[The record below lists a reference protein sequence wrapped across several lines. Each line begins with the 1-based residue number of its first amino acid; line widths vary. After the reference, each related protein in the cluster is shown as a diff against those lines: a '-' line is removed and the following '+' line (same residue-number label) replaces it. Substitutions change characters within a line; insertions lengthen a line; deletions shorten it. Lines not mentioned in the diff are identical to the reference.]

1 MSSKSGL
8 TPEPRRHRGPARGP
22 EAQGLYD
29 PAHEHDSCGVGFV
42 VNIKGTKSHALVQ
55 QSLQVVIN
63 LLHRGACGC
72 EVNSG
77 DGAGVL
83 LQLPHRFLAKEADQL
98 GFTLPEP
105 GHYGVGMVFLPRDP
119 AERASVED
127 LFAHIVAEEGQTLV
141 GWRDVPTNDAALG
154 ETAKSGEPA
163 IRQIFIGRGSN
174 LDSFED
180 AHARFERKL
189 YVIRKRVSRAVWGL
203 PLSQRDLFYVASLSS
218 NTIVYKGMLIA
229 DQVEG
234 MFPDLTDPTVESA
247 LALVHQRFS
256 TNTFPSWPL
265 AHPFR
270 YVAHNGEINTLRG
283 NINWMRAREALCQSD
298 LFGDD
303 LQKLFPIIREG
314 QSDTASFDNVLE
326 FLVLTGRP
334 IAHAV
339 LMMIPEPWRN
349 HESMDPIRK
358 AFYEYHSTL
367 MEPWDGPASIAFTDG
382 RVIGAV
388 LDRNGLRPSRYY
400 VTKDDM
406 VIMASEVGVL
416 DVPAEN
422 VLVKERLHP
431 GRILLVDTEQ
441 GRIIDDEE
449 IKAELAAAHPYDSWL
464 SDGLVHLDDLPAPPY
479 VAPPAH
485 ETVRR
490 RQRVFGYTEED
501 LRILVGPM
509 AQQGKEPIGSMGTDT
524 ALAVLSDRPRLL
536 YDYFQQLFAQVTNPP
551 LDAIREELVTDMSST
566 LGSERNLLAPEP
578 ASCHHIRIDD
588 PVLDNEQLATL
599 RHLDDPT
606 FRSATLPMLFAP
618 GDGPE
623 GLVRAMRELCQAASE
638 AVSAGHTLL
647 VLSDRGVDATHAPVP
662 SLLATA
668 GVHHHLVREGT
679 RTRCSLIVE
688 SGEAREVHHMAL
700 LLGYG
705 AAAINPYLAFET
717 VEDLIA
723 EGELTDVDLATAIR
737 HYIQACTKGV
747 LKVMSKMG
755 ISTLQSYRG
764 AQIFEAVGLDGAFV
778 DRYFT
783 WTASRIG
790 GVGIQTVAE
799 EVLQRHQKAF
809 PIRGRE
815 DDELEA
821 GGEYQWR
828 RDGEYHLFNPE
839 TVFKLQHAS
848 RSGQY
853 EVYREYADLVND
865 QSRRRA
871 TLRGLFGLDSKQSAI
886 PLDEVEPVETILK
899 RFSTGA
905 MSYGSISA
913 EAHETLAIAMNRLGG
928 KSNTGEGG
936 EDPARFTPDE
946 NGDLRRSAIKQVAS
960 GRFGVTSEYLVNA
973 DDLQIKMAQGA
984 KPGEGGQLPGF
995 KVYPW
1000 IAKVR
1005 YSTPGVGLISP
1016 PPHHDIYSIEDLAQ
1030 LIHDLKNSNP
1040 RARVHVKLV
1049 AEVGVGTVAAGV
1061 SKAHADV
1068 VLISGHDGGTGAS
1081 PLTSIKHAGVPWE
1094 LGLAET
1100 QQVLVLN
1107 DLRDRI
1113 VVQVDG
1119 QMKTGRDVVI
1129 AALLGAEEF
1138 GFSTAPLV
1146 VSGCIMMRVCHLD
1159 TCPVGVATQNPEL
1172 RKHFTGKPEFVEN
1185 FFRFVAEEVREL
1197 MASLGFRSIDE
1208 MIGRSDCLD
1217 VTPALDHWK
1226 ARGLD
1231 LSGILTQP
1239 DVEPD
1244 VGRRCVTS
1252 QDHGL
1257 DKALDNELI
1266 DRCQEALAH
1275 GTPISF
1281 SVPIRNVNRTVG
1293 TMLGSELTRR
1303 HGAAG
1308 LTDDTIRIDFT
1319 GSAGQS
1325 FGAFVPRGIT
1335 LRIHGDANDYFGKG
1349 LSGGRLVI
1357 APPAESTFVAEENI
1371 IIGNVALYGAT
1382 GGEAYVRGI
1391 AGERFCV
1398 RNSGALAVVEGV
1410 GDHGC
1415 EYMTG
1420 GRVVI
1425 LGRTGRNFAAGM
1437 SGGVAY
1443 VLDANGDVRASLQPG
1458 DGRPRA
1464 AGRRGR
1470 IARRLAHRAARRA
1483 HGSSAY
1489 GRSVLADWTN
1499 LAPRFVKVMPRDY
1512 KRVLQAEA
1520 KSAGRVTG
1528 TRVRRADRRA
1538 DIVEGDHGQAEGLH
1552 RDRPSEA
1559 SPPVP
1564 STSGSRTGAR
1574 SICPIARRTC
1584 GSRGRGAWTAGSRSV
1599 TRDAL
1604 WAT

>member
-1 MSSKSGL
+1 MSKL
-8 TPEPRRHRGPARGP
+8 HVAP
-22 EAQGLYD
+22 QGLYD
-29 PAHEHDSCGVGFV
+29 PRHEHDSCGVGFV
-42 VNIKGTKSHALVQ
+42 VNIKGHKSHQLVRQ
-55 QSLQVVIN
+55 AFEVVIN

-72 EVNSG
+72 ETNTG
-77 DGAGVL
+77 DGAGML
-83 LQLPHRFLAKEADQL
+83 IQLPHKFFLQEAGRAGID
-98 GFTLPEP
+98 LPDP
-105 GHYGVGMVFLPRDP
+105 GAYGVGMVFLPRD
-119 AERASVED
+119 AGERARVEE
-127 LFAHIVAEEGQTLV
+127 LFGHIVAEEGQRVL
-141 GWRDVPTNDAALG
+141 GWRDVPTDDSLLG
-154 ETAKSGEPA
+154 RTARSGEPV
-163 IRQIFIGRGSN
+163 IRQILIGRGES
-174 LDSFED
+174 LEPHAD

-189 YVIRKRVSRAVWGL
+189 YVIRKRVARAVERLGL
-203 PLSQRDLFYVASLSS
+203 REGHLFYVPSLSS

-229 DQVEG
+229 DQMET
-234 MFPDLTDPTVESA
+234 MFPDLSDPAVESA

-265 AHPFR
+265 AHPYR
-270 YVAHNGEINTLRG
+270 YAAHNGEINTLRG
-283 NINWMRAREALCQSD
+283 NINWMRAREALCRSD

-303 LQKLFPIIREG
+303 LQKLFPLIREG
-314 QSDTASFDNVLE
+314 QSDTATFDNVLE

-334 IAHAV
+334 LAHAV
-339 LMMIPEPWRN
+339 LMMIPEPWSN
-349 HESMDPIRK
+349 HESMSPERQ
-358 AFYEYHSTL
+358 AFYRYHASL

-382 RVIGAV
+382 TAIGAV

-416 DVPAEN
+416 DVPPEN

-431 GRILLVDTEQ
+431 GRIFLVDTAQ
-441 GRIIDDEE
+441 GRIIDDAE
-449 IKAELAAAHPYDSWL
+449 IKAGLAAEQPYGEWL
-464 SDGLVHLDDLPAPPY
+464 ARETIHLDDLPPADYTP
-479 VAPPAH
+479 PPAR
-485 ETVRR
+485 ESVRR
-490 RQRVFGYTEED
+490 RQRAFGYTEED

-509 AQQGKEPIGSMGTDT
+509 AAAGAEPIGSMGTDT
-524 ALAVLSDRPRLL
+524 ALAVLSDRSRLL
-536 YDYFQQLFAQVTNPP
+536 YDYFKQLFAQVTNPP
-551 LDAIREELVTDMSST
+551 LDAIREELVTDMGST
-566 LGSERNLLAPEP
+566 LGSERNLLQPEP
-578 ASCHHIRIDD
+578 ASCRQIKIDY
-588 PVLDNEQLATL
+588 PILDNEELATL
-599 RHLDDPT
+599 RAVSDAA
-606 FRSATLPMLFAP
+606 FRSVTLPMLFPPA
-618 GDGPE
+618 E
-623 GLVRAMRELCQAASE
+623 GAAGLERAMEALCRRASE
-638 AVSAGHTLL
+638 AVADGHSLI
-647 VLSDRGVDATHAPVP
+647 VLSDRGVDRDHAPVP
-662 SLLATA
+662 ALLATA

-705 AAAINPYLAFET
+705 AGAINPYLAFDT
-717 VEDLIA
+717 LEDLIL
-723 EGELTDVDLATAIR
+723 EGTLVDLDVPAAVR
-737 HYIQACTKGV
+737 HYIRACTKGV

-764 AQIFEAVGLDGAFV
+764 AQIFEAVGLNKAFV

-783 WTASRIG
+783 WTASRLGGIG
-790 GVGIQTVAE
+790 IETVAA
-799 EVLQRHQKAF
+799 EVIRRHGLAY
-809 PIRGRE
+809 PERGR
-815 DDELEA
+815 DDDQLDS

-839 TVFKLQHAS
+839 TVFKLQHAA
-848 RSGQY
+848 RSGQDAI
-853 EVYREYADLVND
+853 YRDYARLVND
-865 QSRRRA
+865 QSRQRA
-871 TLRGLFGLDSKQSAI
+871 TLRGLFALRPADEPV
-886 PLDEVEPVETILK
+886 PLEEVEPVESIFK
-899 RFSTGA
+899 RFATGA
-905 MSYGSISA
+905 MSYGSISQ

-936 EDPARFTPDE
+936 EDPARYTPDP
-946 NGDLRRSAIKQVAS
+946 NGDLRRSAVKQVAS

-1030 LIHDLKNSNP
+1030 LIHDLKNANP
-1040 RARVHVKLV
+1040 RARIHVKLV

-1061 SKAHADV
+1061 SKAHSDV

-1081 PLTSIKHAGVPWE
+1081 PQTSIKHAGVPWE

-1129 AALLGAEEF
+1129 AALLGAEEY

-1159 TCPVGVATQNPEL
+1159 TCPVGIATQNPGL
-1172 RKHFTGKPEFVEN
+1172 RKHFTGKPEFVESY
-1185 FFRFVAEEVREL
+1185 FRFVAEEVREL
-1197 MASLGFRSIDE
+1197 MAEMGFRTLDE
-1208 MIGRSDCLD
+1208 MIGRSDRLD
-1217 VTPALDHWK
+1217 FRAAVDHWK

-1231 LSGILTQP
+1231 LSSILHQP
-1239 DVEPD
+1239 DVPPT
-1244 VGRRCVTS
+1244 VGRRCVQA

-1266 DRCQEALAH
+1266 RRSEDALAH
-1275 GTPISF
+1275 GRAVELSL
-1281 SVPIRNVNRTVG
+1281 PIRNVNRTVG

-1303 HGAAG
+1303 RGAAG
-1308 LTDDTIRIDFT
+1308 LPDDTIRIHFT

-1325 FGAFVPRGIT
+1325 FGAFVPRGIS
-1335 LRIHGDANDYFGKG
+1335 LRIEGDANDYWGKG

-1357 APPAESTFVAEENI
+1357 HPPRQSPFVAEENI

-1382 GGEAYVRGI
+1382 GGTAFVRGV

-1398 RNSGALAVVEGV
+1398 RNSGAHAVVEGI

-1420 GRVVI
+1420 GRAVI

-1443 VLDANGDVRASLQPG
+1443 VLDEDADFERRCNPGMVDLEALTDDDEAFVRQLV
-1458 DGRPRA
+1458 GRHVELTGSA
-1464 AGRRGR
+1464 RGR
-1470 IARRLAHRAARRA
+1470 QVLDDWAACRA
-1483 HGSSAY
+1483 
-1489 GRSVLADWTN
+1489 
-1499 LAPRFVKVMPRDY
+1499 RFVRVMPRDY
-1512 KRVLQAEA
+1512 KRVLAAEA
-1520 KSAGRVTG
+1520 
-1528 TRVRRADRRA
+1528 RARA
-1538 DIVEGDHGQAEGLH
+1538 ESREPEFGELIGA
-1552 RDRPSEA
+1552 A
-1559 SPPVP
+1559 S
-1564 STSGSRTGAR
+1564 
-1574 SICPIARRTC
+1574 
-1584 GSRGRGAWTAGSRSV
+1584 
-1599 TRDAL
+1599 
-1604 WAT
+1604 